1 VFFIGCIY
9 TMSVIALKRKTFAQ
23 YKNNS
28 AGQPQFS
35 INGPYRSQ
43 GFVGQTSLSRSL
55 SKTIMKGNVAKGHGG
70 CCGKYTQSPIV
81 QTAVISLE
89 DTSVVKSSVLSTPG
103 LIRTKYRWMRRP
115 APFST
120 TKSFDRNNTQG
131 EYLFYLQQQVLSE
144 KKEDGTPC
152 DTGEAKSFVVRCN
165 NGRSIGL
172 DNAHINAVSSSSS
185 SRLLNLSRGCRITK
199 PEEATGAVN
208 GSKHVSKLNKK
219 CFNVDDFKT
228 TTQNSGAPFTC

>member
-1 VFFIGCIY
+1 M
-9 TMSVIALKRKTFAQ
+9 TVIALKRKTFAQ

-28 AGQPQFS
+28 AGQPQFA
-35 INGPYRSQ
+35 INGAYRSQ

-103 LIRTKYRWMRRP
+103 LIRTKYRWIRRP
-115 APFST
+115 APFSKT
-120 TKSFDRNNTQG
+120 ESFHRVNTQG
-131 EYLFYLQQQVLSE
+131 EYLFYLQQQVLNE

-152 DTGEAKSFVVRCN
+152 DAGDAESFVVRCN

-185 SRLLNLSRGCRITK
+185 SRLLNLVRGCRITK
-199 PEEATGAVN
+199 PEEATGAVS
-208 GSKHVSKLNKK
+208 GSKHVSNLDKK
-219 CFNVDDFKT
+219 CFNPDDFGIV
-228 TTQNSGAPFTC
+228 SSVCGAPLPF